1 MPPKAK
7 FTKDEI
13 IETALN
19 IIREEGIDALTA
31 RALGA
36 KLGSSARPIFTVFQ
50 SMDEVQQEVLKAA
63 RALYD
68 SYIAQALSKERAYEH
83 AFKSVGTQYIL
94 FACREPK
101 LFQLLFMKE
110 KDNPPDF
117 AGVLP
122 LIDENYE
129 LILASI
135 RDDYKISDFLSLRLY
150 KHLWVYTHGIA
161 SLCATGM
168 CRFTGEEISE
178 MVTDV
183 FSSLLAKFAAE
194 QRSEE
199 MEKKGENND

>member
-7 FTKDEI
+7 FTKEEI
-13 IETALN
+13 IEAALN
-19 IIREEGIDALTA
+19 IVREEGFEALTA

-50 SMDEVQQEVLKAA
+50 SMDEVQQEVMKAA

-68 SYIAQALSKERAYEH
+68 GYISQALSGERAYEH

-129 LILASI
+129 LILGSV
-135 RDDYKISDFLSLRLY
+135 RDDYKISDALALRLY

-168 CRFTGEEISE
+168 CRFSGEEISE

-194 QRSEE
+194 KRNEE
-199 MEKKGENND
+199 RKERGEQ

>member
-7 FTKDEI
+7 FTKDKI
-13 IETALN
+13 IETALD
-19 IIREEGIDALTA
+19 IIREEGFEALTA

-36 KLGSSARPIFTVFQ
+36 RLGSSARPIFTVFQ
-50 SMDEVQQEVLKAA
+50 SMDEVQQEVMKAA

-68 SYIAQALSKERAYEH
+68 SYIAQALSGERAYEH

-101 LFQLLFMKE
+101 LFQLLFMRE

-129 LILASI
+129 LILGSV
-135 RDDYKISDFLSLRLY
+135 RDDYKISDVLALRLY

-168 CRFTGEEISE
+168 CRFSKEEISE

-194 QRSEE
+194 KRNEE
-199 MEKKGENND
+199 RKEGGEQ